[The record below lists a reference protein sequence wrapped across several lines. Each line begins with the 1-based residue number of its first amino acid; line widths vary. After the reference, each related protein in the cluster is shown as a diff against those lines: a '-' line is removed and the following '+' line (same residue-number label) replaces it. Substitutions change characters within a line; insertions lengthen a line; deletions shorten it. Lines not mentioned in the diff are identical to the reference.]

1 MPHLTDT
8 LVKNLSIPTTKKAL
22 TADGDTK
29 REKGLR
35 RFFAQVTRDGARSFV
50 VRYSVHRRERL
61 YTIGRWPD
69 WPTAAAR
76 EEARR
81 LLQLVDQGVDPLEQR
96 IDDRDAPTVRDLGQ
110 RFLDEHVPTKRPSY
124 LRNNL

>member
-8 LVKNLSIPTTKKAL
+8 IVKNLPVPTTKRAL
-22 TADGDTK
+22 TPDGNTK

-35 RFFAQVTRDGARSFV
+35 RFFAQVTKDGARSFV
-50 VRYSVHRRERL
+50 VRYTLNRRERL
-61 YTIGRWPD
+61 FTIGRWPD

-81 LLQLVDQGVDPLEQR
+81 LLQLVDQGLDPLDQR
-96 IDDRDAPTVRDLGQ
+96 IYNREAPTVHDLAR
-110 RFLDEHVPTKRPSY
+110 RFLEEHVPTKRPSY